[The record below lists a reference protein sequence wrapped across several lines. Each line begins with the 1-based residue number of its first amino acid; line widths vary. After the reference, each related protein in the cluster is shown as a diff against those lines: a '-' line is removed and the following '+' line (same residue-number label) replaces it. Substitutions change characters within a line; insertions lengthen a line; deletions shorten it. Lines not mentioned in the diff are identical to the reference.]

1 MSLRDKYG
9 ACNMNAAVSDDSR
22 RDGRMV
28 GGFGFGSRPQ
38 SAQSPGQKSGSS
50 SPMAELKR
58 HYRWFGRND
67 ASSPEAA
74 MAKDGHS
81 DDRSETASNSDG
93 LKHTRQDPELSEAEY
108 IKRYRRARRQ
118 LWVWRI
124 VSYLLIAAVV
134 GESCSMHPW
143 TQVHQVPLEVLLMLF
158 RAMPMVCKHRSLSL
172 AFARLLD
179 TI

>member
-1 MSLRDKYG
+1 
-9 ACNMNAAVSDDSR
+9 
-22 RDGRMV
+22 
-28 GGFGFGSRPQ
+28 
-38 SAQSPGQKSGSS
+38 
-50 SPMAELKR
+50 
-58 HYRWFGRND
+58 
-67 ASSPEAA
+67 

-134 GESCSMHPW
+134 GESCATHP
-143 TQVHQVPLEVLLMLF
+143 
-158 RAMPMVCKHRSLSL
+158 
-172 AFARLLD
+172 
-179 TI
+179 